1 MARSPGSGCR
11 LVRGRLIRSAAA
23 SKSRRTVG
31 TTAGPDVA
39 LEIQPRE
46 QFTIERLIPLHI
58 GRLDVSYTNS
68 ALFMTIAVVLIT
80 ALMLLGTRRAALVP
94 GRWQSVAEMSYEFVV
109 DMVDT
114 NAGHGGRD
122 FFPFVFT
129 LFMFI
134 LFSNLLGLIP
144 YSFTVTSHII
154 VTFALAAVVFIGV
167 TIIGFIRHGAH
178 FLRLFVPEGVPVALL
193 LLLVPIELLSYFIRP
208 FTLSIRLFANMLA
221 GHTMLA
227 IFGGFAAS
235 VGLLAI
241 FPLAINIA
249 LVGLELLVAVL
260 QAYVFA
266 ILTCLYLRDAL
277 HLH

>member
-1 MARSPGSGCR
+1 ME
-11 LVRGRLIRSAAA
+11 IR
-23 SKSRRTVG
+23 
-31 TTAGPDVA
+31 P
-39 LEIQPRE
+39 LE
-46 QFTIERLIPLHI
+46 QFTIERLVPIHI
-58 GRLDVSYTNS
+58 GRLDISYTNS
-68 ALFMTIAVVLIT
+68 ALLMTVAVVLIT
-80 ALMLLGTRRAALVP
+80 ALMLLAPRSRALVP
-94 GRWQSVAEMSYEFVV
+94 GRWQSVAEMLYEFVA

-114 NAGHGGRD
+114 NAGHGARD
-122 FFPFVFT
+122 FFPFIFT
-129 LFMFI
+129 LFLFI
-134 LFSNLLGLIP
+134 LFANLLGLIP

-154 VTFALAAVVFIGV
+154 ITFALAAVVFIGV
-167 TIIGFIRHGAH
+167 TTIGIVRHGFH
-178 FLRLFVPEGVPVALL
+178 FLRLFVPEGVPLL
-193 LLLVPIELLSYFIRP
+193 LLVVLVPIELLSYFIRP

-235 VGLLAI
+235 IGLLAF

-266 ILTCLYLRDAL
+266 ILSCLYLHDAL